1 MKRPDL
7 PADHCANQPPEMAR
21 KMFVQSIAPR
31 LKGGSMDA
39 RSAISELEGWREYH
53 PEVFADWEDLCW
65 KYLQQP
71 PEWVDWLIQGVRV
84 TSGKV
89 TKADDLATVGKAQV
103 HACTAIHLQGPFA
116 DAGNP
121 HGNLDIVKVTSQGE
135 GGNSAA
141 YLAARLKKA
150 GRDDLLKQIGP
161 SKQHQSVRS
170 AAIEAGIITPFPSIA
185 LKDPAHAAQRMLD
198 RKGQAWCLQLLEELS
213 ELVL

>member
-7 PADHCANQPPEMAR
+7 PADHCANQPPETAR

-39 RSAISELEGWREYH
+39 RSAISELEKWREYH
-53 PEVFADWEDLCW
+53 PEVFADWEGLCW
-65 KYLQQP
+65 QYLQQP

-89 TKADDLATVGKAQV
+89 TKADDLVAAAQ
-103 HACTAIHLQGPFA
+103 TAAVQQITQPLAQHGEIGNGRA
-116 DAGNP
+116 DESRGS
-121 HGNLDIVKVTSQGE
+121 DRTSTRGE
-135 GGNSAA
+135 TQA
-141 YLAARLKKA
+141 YLLKRLARDAPGVLERVKSGEIKSA
-150 GRDDLLKQIGP
+150 RA
-161 SKQHQSVRS
+161 

-185 LKDPAHAAQRMLD
+185 LKDPAPTAQKLLAK
-198 RKGQAWCLQLLEELS
+198 KGQAWCLQLLEELS

>member
-7 PADHCANQPPEMAR
+7 PADHCANQPPAMAR

-53 PEVFADWEDLCW
+53 PEVFADWEGLCW

-89 TKADDLATVGKAQV
+89 TRADDLV
-103 HACTAIHLQGPFA
+103 
-116 DAGNP
+116 
-121 HGNLDIVKVTSQGE
+121 E
-135 GGNSAA
+135 
-141 YLAARLKKA
+141 AARGAADKPLAKNGEIGNGREGRVCNAKATKGGTSEYYLRRIARDRPELLDDIGKGKRLKSA
-150 GRDDLLKQIGP
+150 RA
-161 SKQHQSVRS
+161 
-170 AAIEAGIITPFPSIA
+170 AAIEAGIITPFPSLQ
-185 LKDPAHAAQRMLD
+185 LKEPIPTAQKLLAK
-198 RKGQAWCLQLLEELS
+198 KGKEWCLQLLDELS
-213 ELVL
+213 ALVFED